1 MAATRAVTDATFVD
15 EVLRSE
21 TPVLVDFWAESC
33 GPCRRVAPVLDELA
47 SELGDQVKVV
57 KVDIDANPNIARDYA
72 VLSVPTLTVF
82 KGGLPVRSVTGARA
96 KGDLVHLVESVL

>member
-21 TPVLVDFWAESC
+21 TPVLVDFWADSC

-47 SELGDQVKVV
+47 SEMGDRVKVV
-57 KVDIDANPNIARDYA
+57 KVDIDANPDIARDYV

-82 KGGLPVRSVTGARA
+82 KGGRAVRSVTGARA
-96 KGDLVHLVESVL
+96 KADLIRLVESEL